1 VSQACRI
8 PTRESTSP
16 PGSVLGLV
24 VSARRQDALCARSE
38 SLLRRC
44 VRFQASRSA
53 RPCFLLVPAGAG
65 SLLDFFCCRI
75 SFSFPAAGAS
85 DLVRS
90 RSTRPVPTGLSPAL
104 GRQRGQVSQP
114 LGSPVFALVDAA
126 QGSSPFPSH
135 RFFLK
140 VFLALDPRQVFVAVI
155 LSPILVRFKPTRFW
169 PPCCSCSVN
178 RSAYDHQ
185 ELAFPFKIWCVIY

>member
-24 VSARRQDALCARSE
+24 SPRAAKTRCAPG
-38 SLLRRC
+38 LNRC
-44 VRFQASRSA
+44 CAAVFGSQASRST

-90 RSTRPVPTGLSPAL
+90 RSTRPARAESRSRALSPAL
-104 GRQRGQVSQP
+104 VCQRSQVSQP
-114 LGSPVFALVDAA
+114 LGSPVYALVDAA
-126 QGSSPFPSH
+126 QGSSPFPDH
-135 RFFLK
+135 RFLLK
-140 VFLALDPRQVFVAVI
+140 VF
-155 LSPILVRFKPTRFW
+155 VRA
-169 PPCCSCSVN
+169 
-178 RSAYDHQ
+178 RSASGFRCCD
-185 ELAFPFKIWCVIY
+185 FVGV